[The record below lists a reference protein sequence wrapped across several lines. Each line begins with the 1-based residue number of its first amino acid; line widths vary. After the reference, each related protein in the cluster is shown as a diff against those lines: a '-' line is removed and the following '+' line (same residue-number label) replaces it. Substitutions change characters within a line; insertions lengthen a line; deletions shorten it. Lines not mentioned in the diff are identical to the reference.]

1 MSEAN
6 IYQFT
11 TPYIDRKVAEGI
23 FRELLQTKEA
33 YRVFNIYGDIGT
45 GKSRFIS
52 HIINKYLNNKKSKF
66 LYVKLD
72 FENRVLHSQKS
83 AILAMAKELQNRY
96 NFNFSTLWKAYAILW
111 HKRYQKSPLI
121 YANDL
126 PYIDEIKK
134 LFKID
139 KKGHPIIEI
148 VKGFFKESIKKEL
161 EALKGLD
168 TKEIE
173 NRLHKF
179 FINDI
184 KELVKQKGFKDAV
197 IIFEN
202 YHLLEE
208 VNASTPCMRDLWVR
222 DMIAL
227 ANKDVA
233 FVIVTRDKL
242 KWQQCNI
249 VWKSALKSYQMKPF
263 VRREATL
270 FLNSIDNMALKEG
283 IIISSG
289 TLPFWLSIGKYGIKT
304 AKIPTVKKDLIDNF
318 IASQKDEI
326 VKLLHILTHTRF
338 FNLDMLNNIKH
349 KFELNLNSSDINNLL
364 SFDFIKKNGNRYI
377 IDELFREEFF
387 KIQTETQI
395 KEATTFIFSYFE
407 NMLHSLDKEIIK
419 ATPSIVDEVIE
430 EAWYYLRKINHNIID
445 HLKWLNYYV
454 DRFFMYAAWEPF
466 IDRYLQIAP
475 EVEKLNDTE
484 HLVTLYNNLAGLYE
498 SIGEYELSKEYYK
511 KVVNLNRPKQLIA

>member
-6 IYQFT
+6 IYQLKS
-11 TPYIDRKVAEGI
+11 PYIDRKVAEGI

-52 HIINKYLNNKKSKF
+52 HIISKYLNEKSKF

-83 AILAMAKELQNRY
+83 AILYMAKELQNRY

-126 PYIDEIKK
+126 PYINEIKK

-148 VKGFFKESIKKEL
+148 VKGFFKDSIKREL
-161 EALKGLD
+161 EALKSLN

-173 NRLHKF
+173 SRLHRF
-179 FINDI
+179 FINDL
-184 KELVKQKGFKDAV
+184 KELVKQREFKDAI

-222 DMIAL
+222 DMVAL
-227 ANKDVA
+227 ANKDAV
-233 FVIVTRDKL
+233 FIILTRDKL
-242 KWQQCNI
+242 NWQKCNV
-249 VWKSALKSYQMKPF
+249 VWKSELKSYQMKPF
-263 VRREATL
+263 VRREAIL
-270 FLNSIDNMALKEG
+270 YLNSIDNMALKEG

-289 TLPFWLSIGKYGIKT
+289 TLPFWLSIGKYGIKR

-318 IASQKDEI
+318 INSQKEDI
-326 VKLLHILTHTRF
+326 VKLLHILIHTRF
-338 FNLDMLNNIKH
+338 FNIDMLNKIID
-349 KFELNLNSSDINNLL
+349 KFKLNLSQSDINYLLNL
-364 SFDFIKKNGNRYI
+364 DFIKKNNNRYVLDDI
-377 IDELFREEFF
+377 FKEEFF
-387 KIQTETQI
+387 KIQTESQI
-395 KEATTFIFSYFE
+395 AEATTFIFSYYE

-419 ATPSIVDEVIE
+419 ATPTVVDEVIE

-445 HLKWLNYYV
+445 HLEWLNYYV

-466 IDRYLQIAP
+466 IDRYLQIEP
-475 EVEKLNDTE
+475 TIEELDNINY
-484 HLVTLYNNLAGLYE
+484 LVTLYNNLAGLYE
-498 SIGEYELSKEYYK
+498 SIGEYELSKDYYNR
-511 KVVNLNRPKQLIA
+511 VVNLNRPKQLIA